1 MMPLYLLGFLAI
13 SLCIAGLIE
22 FQLHFRSLNSI
33 PLRIHVNG
41 TRGKSS
47 VTRLVAAGLREG
59 GLKTFAKTTG
69 TAPRVIDPEGKD
81 RIIHRLRL
89 PSIGEQVRLL
99 GYFASEKPDAVVMEC
114 MAVQPQ
120 YQWIAEHQMIKSHI
134 GVITNVR
141 PDHLEEMGP
150 TKEDVAY
157 SLCNTVPNE
166 AVLIT
171 AEDQRPEILKAVA
184 KKNNTQIICSDP
196 DSISEAE
203 IDLFT
208 YMEHPSNVAIAID
221 VCKKAGIDRA
231 TALKGMHKV
240 QPDVGALVVWDLM
253 INENNFKFV
262 NGMAANDPVSTLEIW
277 NSIND
282 RYGREKKS
290 CVFFNSREDRPG
302 RTAQMIELTLSR
314 IKPDFFF
321 IRGDKVLKIINE
333 LVHLSP
339 LTDVK
344 TFDLNKN
351 LNTSLKLLESLPNE
365 TLIYAIGN
373 QVGAGQEI
381 LEKISKLKIN
391 G

>member
-1 MMPLYLLGFLAI
+1 MMPLYLLGALAM

-22 FQLHFRSLNSI
+22 FQLHNRSLSSI

-99 GYFASEKPDAVVMEC
+99 RYFASEKPDAVVIEC

-150 TKEDVAY
+150 TEEDVAY
-157 SLCNTVPNE
+157 SLCNTIPNE
-166 AVLIT
+166 ALLIT
-171 AEDQRPEILKAVA
+171 AEDQKPDILKAVA
-184 KKNNTQIICSDP
+184 KQNNSQVVCSDP
-196 DSISEAE
+196 TSVSQKE

-208 YMEHPSNVAIAID
+208 YIEHRSNVAIAID
-221 VCKKAGIDRA
+221 VCEKAGIDRQ
-231 TALKGMHKV
+231 TALNGMHKV

-253 INENNFKFV
+253 IKESRYKFV
-262 NGMAANDPVSTLEIW
+262 NGMAANDPVSTLGIW

-282 RYGREKKS
+282 RYGLGKKT
-290 CVFFNSREDRPG
+290 CIFFNSREDRPG
-302 RTAQMIELTLSR
+302 RTAQMIELTLSK
-314 IKPDFFF
+314 IKPNFFI
-321 IRGDKVLKIINE
+321 IRGDKVLKIIND
-333 LVHLSP
+333 LVYLSP
-339 LTDVK
+339 LTIIK
-344 TFDLNKN
+344 TFDLNKK
-351 LNTSLKLLESLPNE
+351 LTKATELLESLPNE